1 MMNLDGFFSEG
12 DISNFDA
19 MNDEQVYSVPEF
31 NTDSMNVVEK
41 KIVSKKDVIANQNKQ
56 ICLKASKRLQHQ
68 GKTASEIKSY
78 IKERFADC
86 FIPEGLNDSLDKEEG
101 IFGIVLVDC
110 SSLEDKK
117 DYDKLPLCV
126 KNNHQYAIKCGCK
139 NNRIVKAT
147 MSSKIS
153 GDINAFISE
162 QDDFSEI
169 PIAKEYCEKTGLP
182 VLKTVKDYTNEDS
195 IDFLNKLEKSG
206 EITANEKK
214 NILSSS
220 SSPLNCAKKAFNLI
234 HKKAQKETNKVVD
247 NFNTYALGKNNT
259 DIKIAKKGKESLN
272 VSNLSEASIKAAVG
286 KKAQKNL
293 NFSDLKVAP
302 LNPEIGENLEDI
314 TVTVDGGKIIPVAIS
329 APAEKLININDFQ
342 EPLMNINKTELR
354 KSIPV
359 DVKNEIDIPVF
370 IEKEVEV
377 VPDIEQGE
385 LVDTEWYENT
395 NDLAQDVDVDDQF
408 EGFSIDGSSKLL
420 I

>member
-41 KIVSKKDVIANQNKQ
+41 KIVSKKDIVANQNKR
-56 ICLKASKRLQHQ
+56 ICLKTSKRLQHQ

-169 PIAKEYCEKTGLP
+169 PIATEYCEKTGLP

-259 DIKIAKKGKESLN
+259 DVKVAKKGKESLK
-272 VSNLSEASIKAAVG
+272 VSNLTT
-286 KKAQKNL
+286 
-293 NFSDLKVAP
+293 AP
-302 LNPEIGENLEDI
+302 LAPEVSEQKENVE
-314 TVTVDGGKIIPVAIS
+314 VAVPGGKIIPVAIS

-377 VPDIEQGE
+377 VPDIERGE

>member
-1 MMNLDGFFSEG
+1 MMNLDKLFSEG
-12 DISNFDA
+12 DISNFEV
-19 MNDEQVYSVPEF
+19 MNEEQVYSVPEF
-31 NTDSMNVVEK
+31 NTDSMNSVEK
-41 KIVSKKDVIANQNKQ
+41 KTASKKEIVAKENQKL
-56 ICLKASKRLQHQ
+56 CLKASKRLQHQ

-86 FIPEGLNDSLDKEEG
+86 FIPDGLNDSLDKEEG
-101 IFGIVLVDC
+101 IFGIILVDC

-117 DYDKLPLCV
+117 EYDKLPLCV

-139 NNRIVKAT
+139 NNRVVKAT

-169 PIAKEYCEKTGLP
+169 PIATEYCEKTGLP

-206 EITANEKK
+206 EITASEKK
-214 NILSSS
+214 NILSSAT
-220 SSPLNCAKKAFNLI
+220 SPLNCAKKAFKLI
-234 HKKAQKETNKVVD
+234 HKKAEKETNKVVD

-259 DIKIAKKGKESLN
+259 DVKVAKKGKESLK
-272 VSNLSEASIKAAVG
+272 VSNLTT
-286 KKAQKNL
+286 
-293 NFSDLKVAP
+293 AP
-302 LNPEIGENLEDI
+302 LAPEVSEQKENVE
-314 TVTVDGGKIIPVAIS
+314 VTVPGGKIIPVAIS

-342 EPLMNINKTELR
+342 EPLMNINKTEMR
-354 KSIPV
+354 KNIPV
-359 DVKNEIDIPVF
+359 DVKNEVNIPVL
-370 IEKEVEV
+370 IEKEVEI
-377 VPDIEQGE
+377 VPDIERGE
-385 LVDTEWYENT
+385 LVDTEWFENT
-395 NDLAQDVDVDDQF
+395 DELAQDIDVDDQF

>member
-1 MMNLDGFFSEG
+1 MMNLDGLFSEG

-41 KIVSKKDVIANQNKQ
+41 KVVSKKDVIANQNKQ

-169 PIAKEYCEKTGLP
+169 PIATEYCEKTGLP

-214 NILSSS
+214 NILSSA

-259 DIKIAKKGKESLN
+259 DVKVAKKGKESLK
-272 VSNLSEASIKAAVG
+272 VSNLTT
-286 KKAQKNL
+286 
-293 NFSDLKVAP
+293 AP
-302 LNPEIGENLEDI
+302 LAPEVSEQKENVE
-314 TVTVDGGKIIPVAIS
+314 VAVPGGKIIPVAIS

-377 VPDIEQGE
+377 VPDIERGE